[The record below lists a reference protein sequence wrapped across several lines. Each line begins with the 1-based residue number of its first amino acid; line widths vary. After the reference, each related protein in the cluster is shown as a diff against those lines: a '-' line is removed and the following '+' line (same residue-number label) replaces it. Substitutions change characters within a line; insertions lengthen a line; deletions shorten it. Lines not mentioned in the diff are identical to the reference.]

1 MSNRSAT
8 FKGIVHGNSIRLE
21 GEPGIPDGQEV
32 TVVVQPY
39 LTPEEASERLPP
51 EEGIRRSSGA
61 RADEQGGRSATPE
74 DVPGVELWAD
84 RLVFDSSVSTHGRVV
99 KGTRFAAEDLIAEI
113 EQGRSDEAILRA
125 HPELTSE
132 DIAALRAF
140 ARVPLGFRLSFGA
153 WAGDGDELDRYIESV
168 YERRRTQQRRP
179 IE

>member
-21 GEPGIPDGQEV
+21 GELGIPDGQEV

-39 LTPEEASERLPP
+39 LPSGDAPGRLPP
-51 EEGIRRSSGA
+51 GEGIRRSSGA
-61 RADEQGGRSATPE
+61 WADDQGGRPATPE

-84 RLVFDSSVSTHGRVV
+84 RLVFDSSVSTSGRIV
-99 KGTRFAAEDLIAEI
+99 KGTKLAAEALVAEI
-113 EQGRSDEAILRA
+113 EQGRSDDEMLRA

-132 DIAALRAF
+132 DVAALRAF

-153 WAGDGDELDRYIESV
+153 WAEDGDELDRFIQSV
-168 YERRRTQQRRP
+168 YERRRTQRRRP

>member
-8 FKGIVHGNSIRLE
+8 FKGIVHGNSIRLQ
-21 GEPGIPDGQEV
+21 GELGIPDGQEV
-32 TVVVQPY
+32 TVVVQPE
-39 LTPEEASERLPP
+39 LPPEDTSERLPP
-51 EEGIRRSSGA
+51 GEGIGLSSGA
-61 RADEQGGRSATPE
+61 WADDQGGRLATPE
-74 DVPGVELWAD
+74 DVPRVELWAD
-84 RLVFDSSVSTHGRVV
+84 RLDFDSSVSTNGRIV
-99 KGTRFAAEDLIAEI
+99 KGTRLAAEDLIAEI
-113 EQGRSDEAILRA
+113 EQGRSDEEILRG

-153 WAGDGDELDRYIESV
+153 WAEDGDELDRYIESV